1 MFSVA
6 AMASLE
12 SIYSGIPDLSSGVN
26 ARAYFSRAV
35 YFRLVLVFLSFP
47 YLVDEKAPVNSVS
60 NLLGVALPFE
70 HEREGRRQ
78 GSVLG
83 SWLSMPRSRRNSNF
97 LRSHKSVLHW
107 KYLDSPKYP
116 VCMVKWF
123 SRSKRPL
130 TWYSMFYRILP
141 GPSRNHAPCIMRV
154 MQLYAAVKISV
165 MLIQDSCVTLDPNR
179 SAVNQQEV

>member
-6 AMASLE
+6 AMASLV

-70 HEREGRRQ
+70 REREGRRHW
-78 GSVLG
+78 SVLG
-83 SWLSMPRSRRNSNF
+83 SWLSMPRSRRNSSF
-97 LRSHKSVLHW
+97 LWSHRSVLHW

-130 TWYSMFYRILP
+130 YLVFDVLSNITRSIPEPCTMH
-141 GPSRNHAPCIMRV
+141 HACH
-154 MQLYAAVKISV
+154 AAVYSCKNLRNV
-165 MLIQDSCVTLDPNR
+165 DS
-179 SAVNQQEV
+179 